1 MILNIEMKNNK
12 LNNFILK
19 SKKKFGERFD
29 YSRVSYVDSDTI
41 IELVE
46 KSTNTIFKISPKNHL
61 RNKNGLP
68 NNLISK
74 GFSKEDFIE
83 RLKEATD
90 GTIELVGE
98 YVTGKLKTKFR
109 CLRHSIEYNQLP
121 QAILTGFKGCPCCTK
136 ENLLNRKSKFNKKD
150 PIQVS
155 EFKDYIINSDK
166 TLEEIGKIFNIS
178 GHRAGVLV
186 KELNLT
192 RRDFI
197 KERKNYLE
205 NCIKKGM
212 SISEIAEESGTTIQA
227 VFYKLNKYN
236 IDYSSIKR
244 NKYFGENIVNEWLRN
259 YKDQLGLKDIIVG
272 LKVNSLHGRTGKGII
287 VDFSFKYSNRTYWV
301 EYNGEQ
307 HYKPIK
313 FFGGE
318 ENLYLQ
324 KNRDEEERKYCKD
337 NNIILIEIPYIL
349 NTRELI
355 YKFLKNVIIDGKN
368 QNDILNY
375 KEL

>member
-1 MILNIEMKNNK
+1 M
-12 LNNFILK
+12 
-19 SKKKFGERFD
+19 
-29 YSRVSYVDSDTI
+29 
-41 IELVE
+41 
-46 KSTNTIFKISPKNHL
+46 
-61 RNKNGLP
+61 
-68 NNLISK
+68 
-74 GFSKEDFIE
+74 
-83 RLKEATD
+83 
-90 GTIELVGE
+90 
-98 YVTGKLKTKFR
+98 
-109 CLRHSIEYNQLP
+109 
-121 QAILTGFKGCPCCTK
+121 
-136 ENLLNRKSKFNKKD
+136 
-150 PIQVS
+150 
-155 EFKDYIINSDK
+155 
-166 TLEEIGKIFNIS
+166 EEIGKIFNIS

-236 IDYSSIKR
+236 IDYSSIKC
-244 NKYFGENIVNEWLRN
+244 NKYFGENIVNDWLCN

-272 LKVNSLHGRTGKGII
+272 LKVNNLHGRTGKGII
-287 VDFSFKYSNRTYWV
+287 VDFSFKYSNKTYWV

-318 ENLYLQ
+318 EIYTLQ

-337 NNIILIEIPYIL
+337 NILIEIPYIL

-355 YKFLKNVIIDGKN
+355 YSFLKNVM
-368 QNDILNY
+368 
-375 KEL
+375 